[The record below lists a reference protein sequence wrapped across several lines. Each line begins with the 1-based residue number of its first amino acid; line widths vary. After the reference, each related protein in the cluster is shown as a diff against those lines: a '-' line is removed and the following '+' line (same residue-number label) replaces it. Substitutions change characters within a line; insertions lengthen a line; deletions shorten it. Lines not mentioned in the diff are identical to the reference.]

1 MHDISQVSSIL
12 SYVDTMGM
20 EIPESYLDEETCSKL
35 CSDKCTRMVITV
47 DAAYEGQETFD
58 LVKNIRDIAESYYLG
73 EWYLAGHFRF
83 ILGSSQSAEQS
94 FL

>member
-1 MHDISQVSSIL
+1 
-12 SYVDTMGM
+12 MGM
-20 EIPESYLDEETCSKL
+20 EIPESYLDEETYSKL

-73 EWYLAGHFRF
+73 
-83 ILGSSQSAEQS
+83 
-94 FL
+94 